1 MVTQNRKQYLRKQ
14 KSKWYFI
21 RRIPEKYQYAFN
33 GAKEYK
39 KKTGC
44 SELEDALIQRDI
56 INIGLNIIFKE
67 LGGMF
72 ESWNKKK
79 IDTVKALNWSEKNS
93 NGIIIGFK
101 DIQQL
106 KEILI

>member
-39 KKTGC
+39 KKTG
-44 SELEDALIQRDI
+44 LFLPK
-56 INIGLNIIFKE
+56 LN
-67 LGGMF
+67 
-72 ESWNKKK
+72 
-79 IDTVKALNWSEKNS
+79 A
-93 NGIIIGFK
+93 
-101 DIQQL
+101 
-106 KEILI
+106 